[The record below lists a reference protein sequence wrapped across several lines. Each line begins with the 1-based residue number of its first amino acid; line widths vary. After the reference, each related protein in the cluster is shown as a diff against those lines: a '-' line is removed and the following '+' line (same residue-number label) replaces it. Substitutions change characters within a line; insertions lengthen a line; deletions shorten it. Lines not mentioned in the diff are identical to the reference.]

1 MQIDTF
7 PGCCTARVLV
17 DFGQEHHSE
26 FGARDPGDVTQRKMN
41 QLMSY
46 EKRCGIALVTAIL
59 TERQTKGLKL
69 LLDNGFVQ
77 MTGWVEKE
85 AHKDSKVA
93 LFVLDLSKWEEKK
106 VEPVEEGVWIRNRG
120 AVNPPKRAAGK
131 KVNVRFRNGVVS
143 SNSVYA
149 DGYVWEIHGSDYD
162 IMAYKIVGDA

>member
-1 MQIDTF
+1 MRIDVF
-7 PGCCTARVLV
+7 PGCCTAKVLV

-26 FGARDPGDVTQRKMN
+26 FGSRDPGDVTQRKMN

-59 TERQTKGLKL
+59 TDRQSKGLKL

-77 MTGWVEKE
+77 MTGWIEKA

-93 LFVLDLSKWEEKK
+93 LFALDLNKWEEKD
-106 VEPVEEGVWIRNRG
+106 EPVEEVDWIRNRG
-120 AVNPPKRAAGK
+120 TVKPPKRADGK
-131 KVNVRFRNGVVS
+131 RVIVRFRNGVVTTNS
-143 SNSVYA
+143 SCAS
-149 DGYVWEIHGSDYD
+149 DYVWEIYGGDYD

>member
-1 MQIDTF
+1 MRISPF

-46 EKRCGIALVTAIL
+46 EKRCGRALVTAIL
-59 TERQTKGLKL
+59 TERQSKGIKL

-77 MTGWVEKE
+77 MTGWIERA

-93 LFVLDLSKWEEKK
+93 LFALDLSKWEEKK
-106 VEPVEEGVWIRNRG
+106 VEPVGEASWIRNRG
-120 AVNPPKRAAGK
+120 TVNPPKRAAGK
-131 KVNVRFRNGVVS
+131 KVIVRFRNGVVTS
-143 SNSVYA
+143 YPERARNCIWSIYGG
-149 DGYVWEIHGSDYD
+149 DHD
-162 IMAYKIVGDA
+162 IMAYKIVEDA